1 MFAIAVRAGGQ
12 RLRTCANYGEAPLT
26 IGKGTMRERWMWYSS
41 WDWILQTGLL
51 VRFRNIRSG
60 GDIPGDKAGLAVIR
74 FYAAALRQV
83 K

>member
-1 MFAIAVRAGGQ
+1 
-12 RLRTCANYGEAPLT
+12 
-26 IGKGTMRERWMWYSS
+26 MRERWMWYSS
-41 WDWILQTGLL
+41 WDWILHTGLL